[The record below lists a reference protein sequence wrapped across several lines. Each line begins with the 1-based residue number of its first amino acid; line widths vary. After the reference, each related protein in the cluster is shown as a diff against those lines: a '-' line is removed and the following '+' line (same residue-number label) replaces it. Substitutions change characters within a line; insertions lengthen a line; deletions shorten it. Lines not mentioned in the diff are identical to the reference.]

1 MADTEHVEGVH
12 HLPDRGPLPL
22 PEVVQVDATQ
32 PLRFSPKELRLLKA
46 QTGRAFTELL
56 VEEAPVLMAWFK
68 LRREGWPE
76 LRYADLEEVEIE
88 IGGAAVADPLSGA
101 RPTTWPDSAGTGA

>member
-1 MADTEHVEGVH
+1 MADTHDLDNVAP
-12 HLPDRGPLPL
+12 LPERGPLPL
-22 PEVVQVDATQ
+22 PDVVQVDATQ

-56 VEEAPVLMAWFK
+56 VDEAPVLMVWFK

-76 LRYADLEEVEIE
+76 LRYADLEDVQIE
-88 IGGAAVADPLSGA
+88 IGGAAVVDPLNGA
-101 RPTTWPDSAGTGA
+101 RPTAWPDSVGTGG